1 MPVYYIGRCTTTCEN
16 VPLYVRQ
23 TILPMN
29 ATVTTDP
36 IKPFSRH
43 ESDVTCTRLANQS
56 TDARPGQCVFFS
68 TVQYLVDDPNTYTV
82 AWSGNQSNNVRSGVL
97 YYNTWERD
105 PSIRSTPGCATQKSF
120 SRCNIVFAEID
131 AHAFQVCICESSSS
145 LSCRRLFALPLT
157 HWRLY
162 YRSLRR
168 RLL

>member
-1 MPVYYIGRCTTTCEN
+1 MNQMSREPDLRTNQQTAPPGT
-16 VPLYVRQ
+16 VR
-23 TILPMN
+23 
-29 ATVTTDP
+29 V
-36 IKPFSRH
+36 
-43 ESDVTCTRLANQS
+43 
-56 TDARPGQCVFFS
+56 QCVFFS

-97 YYNTWERD
+97 YNNTWERD

-145 LSCRRLFALPLT
+145 LSCRRLFALLLT

-168 RLL
+168 GLL